1 MVDVFLRSDLRIYF
15 RLLNLQ
21 VENAKLKVED
31 DSGAFSSLASE
42 SPKPT
47 LDISLDGVDHQMR
60 VESIQVIPEPASN
73 TETPSLMQIGTGPAL
88 ETGNI
93 CLKCLT
99 SLGGVTPWALIS
111 EALNLMKGT
120 MKVEVIRI

>member
-1 MVDVFLRSDLRIYF
+1 M
-15 RLLNLQ
+15 LNLQ

-88 ETGNI
+88 ETENI